1 MLVKRLIDG
10 EFMIVPYS
18 SLIIFFSSA
27 QLSSSRDFR
36 VVVELN
42 KQRILTIIIRLYTI
56 LSQWAKSVKKSQS
69 TVLRAKKDIL
79 NIFND
84 EKLKKLKNG

>member
-27 QLSSSRDFR
+27 PQLSSRDFR

-56 LSQWAKSVKKSQS
+56 LSQWAKSVKKVSVDSIASGERCAYFQ
-69 TVLRAKKDIL
+69 KDNQKTMKI
-79 NIFND
+79 
-84 EKLKKLKNG
+84 

>member
-56 LSQWAKSVKKSQS
+56 LSQWAKSVKKVSVDSIASGERYAYFQ
-69 TVLRAKKDIL
+69 KDNQKTMKI
-79 NIFND
+79 
-84 EKLKKLKNG
+84 